1 MCEALFNDRRVIIFA
16 ILCWTI
22 LSICTFVGIML
33 NDNSAFMLMGPNKRT
48 MLFGVL
54 LDSWFKWW
62 AVAVYT
68 FLSTSIAAFSSDS
81 IEPFITNTIQDHK
94 TMYIPYSKYMCL
106 FIIQVW
112 STYAVIM
119 GTIGLFVALTQ
130 VDFLLIRL
138 VADLIVNQ
146 TTTAY
151 FLRGK
156 IVDAELYQL
165 WESSQM
171 HKYCDSD
178 ISVHMPGDD
187 GEVQMNIIRED
198 DKSSLLVRAE
208 NINPGMKTPTL
219 FPHSEPF

>member
-1 MCEALFNDRRVIIFA
+1 MCEALFNDRRVIIVA

-22 LSICTFVGIML
+22 LSASTFVGIML

-48 MLFGVL
+48 VLFGVL

-68 FLSTSIAAFSSDS
+68 FMSTSIAAFSSDS
-81 IEPFITNTIQDHK
+81 IEPFITKTIQDHK

-112 STYAVIM
+112 TTYAVIM
-119 GTIGLFVALTQ
+119 GTICLFVALTQ

-138 VADLIVNQ
+138 IADLIVNHV
-146 TTTAY
+146 TTAY

-156 IVDAELYQL
+156 VVDADLYNL
-165 WESSQM
+165 WESSQRQM
-171 HKYCDSD
+171 YHDSD
-178 ISVHMPGDD
+178 ISVHMPGVD
-187 GEVQMNIIRED
+187 GEVEMNSMRED
-198 DKSSLLVRAE
+198 DKSSLLVRTETSNTAT
-208 NINPGMKTPTL
+208 KTPAL
-219 FPHSEPF
+219 FPHSEQF